1 MKIWPFFFFPSIAW
15 TQTLLAAESLY
26 STSPPDRSISIASP
40 LPSSIL
46 ALPLEVV
53 DGANT
58 VVGQFVQPTADLQGA
73 IVRTQKGYSFAIHA
87 ADAQLVLNQVV
98 PVDGSAPI
106 FFQPYRAIG
115 YLSSDCSGQAF
126 LLVPQAG
133 YVVRT
138 SVYASSYQFVF
149 TPVGEA
155 PAVRSFGSVLTDAS
169 SSCGRLGS
177 PESYASVGAYPN
189 SKFVTDYPPSGY
201 VAPLKVR
208 VVNAIFADGF
218 DSATP

>member
-1 MKIWPFFFFPSIAW
+1 MKIGPFFFFASIAW
-15 TQTLLAAESLY
+15 TQTLLAAQSLY
-26 STSPPDRSISIASP
+26 SASPPDHSISIASP
-40 LPSSIL
+40 LPSSML

-53 DGANT
+53 DSANT
-58 VVGQFVQPTADLQGA
+58 VVGQFVQQTADLQGA
-73 IVRTQKGYSFAIHA
+73 IVLTQKGYSFAIHA

-98 PVDGSAPI
+98 PVDGSAPVV
-106 FFQPYRAIG
+106 FQPYRAIG
-115 YLSSDCSGQAF
+115 YLSSDCSGQAY

-133 YVVRT
+133 YVARI

-155 PAVRSFGSVLTDAS
+155 PVVRSFGSVLTEVS
-169 SSCGRLGS
+169 SPCGRLGS
-177 PESYASVGAYPN
+177 PESYASVSAYPN
-189 SKFVTDYPPSGY
+189 SQFVTGYPPSGY

-208 VVNAIFADGF
+208 VVNEVFADGF